1 MGIGEYMLA
10 SSIEWILI
18 VSGVGTAAGGFAA
31 CLFPQLVLQLVF
43 GAKSTDGLT
52 MFFVRHWGG
61 LLCVVCALTVY
72 SACFPATRLPIL
84 TASVIEKFVIVALIF
99 FGPLKR
105 TVAMTAIGIM
115 DGVLAILFVAYLAGV

>member
-1 MGIGEYMLA
+1 MLV
-10 SSIEWILI
+10 SSIGWILI
-18 VSGVGTAAGGFAA
+18 LSGAATAAGGLAA
-31 CLFPQLVLQLVF
+31 CLFPHPVLKVVF

-52 MFFVRHWGG
+52 LFFVRHWGA

-72 SACFPATRLPIL
+72 SAYFPATRVPIL

-105 TVAMTAIGIM
+105 TFAMTAIGIM
-115 DGVLAILFVAYLAGV
+115 DGILALLFVAYLAAL